1 MRKVIAVLLS
11 AALIGVGL
19 VASRAPAALAAT
31 PTGPAT
37 TEPVRHAEPVGHAES
52 VGHADDLIGGPQ
64 RERRALRGQAV
75 ADVLSGRARTQQRNG
90 STVVKVTEAPG
101 SGTPSPRAA
110 AGTGRYVELA
120 REATDRVFV
129 ILAEFGDERHPLYP
143 DRDTDPHTPGPVTF
157 DGPRHNTIAK
167 PDPAKDNITGWLPDY
182 SPDYFRELYFGTG
195 EGVESLKTYLETQ
208 SSGRYSISGTVTDWV
223 KVRYN
228 EARYGRSGDD
238 PADANGD
245 DPHVCDS
252 FICGNAAQLVVDAAN
267 QWMADQ
273 LAAGRSEAQVAED
286 LRSFDRHDRYDFDS
300 DGDFNEADGYLDHTQ
315 VVFAGNDEADLNVDQ
330 GEDALWSHRGYV
342 DTGAGGGPGTN
353 KAGGTQIGDTG
364 VWVGDYTMQAENGG
378 LSTVAH
384 EYLHDLDLPDDATG
398 SATVQNSTGYWTV
411 MGQPRLSAPGD
422 IGWATRAGDLGA
434 WNKLQLGWLDY
445 ETVVAGRSRTLDL
458 GPEEYN
464 TDEPQAVV
472 VVLPR
477 KTVTTDGPYAGAGQF
492 FSGDADGL
500 DTAMTRRVDLAGAT
514 AAHLTFKARYAI
526 ERGWDFF
533 SVEASTDGGTTWAP
547 LAGTVGGAPFAVDDA
562 GAPAVTGSSNGAW
575 ADVAV
580 PLDAYVGGEALVR
593 LRYRTDEG
601 VAEGGLYAD
610 AVSLVVD
617 GREVSTDG
625 AEAGPSAW
633 TLAGFSRMGPRL
645 TKEYGR
651 FYIAA
656 HRSHVSYDKYL
667 ATGPSYAGYAG
678 TRPRFV
684 DHYPYSEGLLI
695 SYWDTEQTDNDTG
708 AHVGAGR
715 NLYIDAHPAPLY
727 NLTGTPWHSRLQTYD
742 APFSLRRAPSF
753 TLHVAGKPSYV
764 RGQAAV
770 PTFDDTDDYLHEEI
784 PYNGVTLPAVGVRIT
799 VLRQNG
805 TAMRVRI
812 SAKAGTAAPVRA
824 GLSPPG

>member
-1 MRKVIAVLLS
+1 MRRVTAVLLS
-11 AALIGVGL
+11 AGLIGVGL
-19 VASRAPAALAAT
+19 AAPKTPAALAAT
-31 PTGPAT
+31 PTGPAAAAG
-37 TEPVRHAEPVGHAES
+37 PVRHAEPGR
-52 VGHADDLIGGPQ
+52 HADDLTTGLQ
-64 RERRALRGQAV
+64 QERRALRGQAV

-90 STVVKVTEAPG
+90 STVVKVTEAPP
-101 SGTPSPRAA
+101 SGTPSRRAA
-110 AGTGRYVELA
+110 GDTGRYVELA

-157 DGPRHNTIAK
+157 DGPLHNTIAE
-167 PDPAKDNITGWLPDY
+167 PDRSKDNITGWLPDY

-195 EGVESLKTYLETQ
+195 DDVESLKTYLETQ
-208 SSGRYSISGTVTDWV
+208 SSGRYSIGGTVTDWV

-245 DPHVCDS
+245 DPNVCAS
-252 FICGNAAQLVVDAAN
+252 VICGNAEQLVVDAAN
-267 QWMADQ
+267 QWVADQ
-273 LAAGRSEAQVAED
+273 LAAGRSKAQVAED
-286 LRSFDRHDRYDFDS
+286 LRSFDRHDRYDVDS

-342 DTGAGGGPGTN
+342 NTGAGGPGTN

-364 VWVGDYTMQAENGG
+364 VWIGDYTMQAENGG

-384 EYLHDLDLPDDATG
+384 EYLHDLDLPDDLTG
-398 SATVQNSTGYWTV
+398 SAAVQNSTGYWTV
-411 MGQPRLSAPGD
+411 MGQSRLSAPGD

-464 TDEPQAVV
+464 TAEAQAVV

-477 KTVTTDGPYAGAGQF
+477 KTVTTDGPYAGARQF
-492 FSGDADGL
+492 FSGNADGL
-500 DTAMTRRVDLAGAT
+500 DTSMTRRVDLAGAT
-514 AAHLTFKARYAI
+514 SARLTFKARYTI
-526 ERGWDFF
+526 EQGWDFF
-533 SVEASTDGGTTWAP
+533 AVEASADGGGTWAP
-547 LAGTVGGAPFAVDDA
+547 LAGTVDGAPFGADGA
-562 GAPAVTGSSNGAW
+562 GRPAVTGSSNGAW

-610 AVSLVVD
+610 AVSLEAD
-617 GREVSTDG
+617 GRVVSTDG
-625 AEAGPSAW
+625 AEAGSSPWS
-633 TLAGFSRMGPRL
+633 LSGFSRMGPRL
-645 TKEYGR
+645 SKEYGR

-656 HRSHVSYDKYL
+656 NRTHVSYDKYL

-715 NLYIDAHPAPLY
+715 NLYVDAHPAPLY
-727 NLTGTPWHSRLQTYD
+727 NLTGTPWPSRVQTYD

-753 TLHVAGKPSYV
+753 TLHVAGAPSHV

-805 TAMRVRI
+805 TSMRVKI
-812 SAKAGTAAPVRA
+812 SAPAGTAARRPTASAAREPA
-824 GLSPPG
+824 